1 MDSEKHNVTVLETDL
16 ECSPVTYGL
25 SHGPQF
31 SPLYLTLVRTL
42 KTVMGLPLVNTFSAY
57 VEKLERI
64 WRRAKTTCQR
74 TNFFFNLE
82 SRKLMK

>member
-16 ECSPVTYGL
+16 ECSLVTCGL

-57 VEKLERI
+57 VEKLGGSGEEQKQ
-64 WRRAKTTCQR
+64 RAKGLI
-74 TNFFFNLE
+74 FFFI
-82 SRKLMK
+82 